1 MDRAELERRLRQL
14 FMTAKPGDAALN
26 LAIALAA
33 VDVYVATELVA
44 AAVAADG

>member
-1 MDRAELERRLRQL
+1 MNRAELERRLRQL

-33 VDVYVATELVA
+33 VDVYLATELLAAPA
-44 AAVAADG
+44 AAHG